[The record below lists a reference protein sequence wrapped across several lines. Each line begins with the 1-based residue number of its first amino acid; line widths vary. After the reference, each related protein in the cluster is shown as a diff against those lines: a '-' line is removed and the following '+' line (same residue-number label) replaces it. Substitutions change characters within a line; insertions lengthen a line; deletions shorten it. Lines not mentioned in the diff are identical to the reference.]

1 MKKSILVVLLIASTQ
16 ILSAQN
22 VKRIKIEE
30 LADYIKNA
38 HHPLVINF
46 WATWCLPCVHELPYF
61 DSGVK
66 KLAVQKVELVLVSLD
81 FRNDYP
87 KKVKDFLRQKKYEGR
102 FYWLNETDAD
112 HFCPQIDARW
122 DGTIPASL
130 FLNPKTG
137 YRSFYQ
143 RQLTEPQLE
152 LELKALVKEST
163 QSTMATHAEGQ
174 K

>member
-1 MKKSILVVLLIASTQ
+1 MKKNILFVILVSLAQFLF
-16 ILSAQN
+16 AQN

-30 LADYIKNA
+30 LTTYIKNA
-38 HHPLVINF
+38 DHPIVVNF
-46 WATWCLPCVHELPYF
+46 WATWCVSCIHELPYF

-66 KLAVQKVELVLVSLD
+66 KMAAQKVELVLVSLD
-81 FRNDYP
+81 FTNDYP
-87 KKVKDFLRQKKYEGR
+87 KKVKDFLHDKKYEGR

-122 DGTIPASL
+122 DGAIPASL

-152 LELKALVKEST
+152 LELKALVK
-163 QSTMATHAEGQ
+163 
-174 K
+174 